1 MYGLKYSRLLSIT
14 KTVAPYRGNV
24 NRFPIGHR
32 RHNTKYFLVREENH
46 EKVFDI
52 VIGTNWYSKEF
63 TKEEYEAM
71 DEVDRVLV
79 RTYPVYD
86 PVGVGKIIPD
96 EFIYIRYYTVP
107 HIIGVVRP
115 DNTFEFTTSKMH
127 QGVRVVLSGYSQGWL
142 HSDSRRGGVV
152 YKERHGVFHPI
163 YKGMRVYC
171 DSMTPTVPYVVQSRY
186 VNRKVGKELL
196 AGYVDM
202 FKTTEVML
210 KAMEWKTF
218 VDTMKEVVD
227 EHFEGRRLSISWDT
241 SSGRIKSDEYL
252 DKAKELTATAPLD
265 AFMMFALAFDVDR
278 MQWNI
283 QHADSTR
290 SWNDT
295 ELPQLFMA
303 VKRRFSKEMYKKTP
317 DVFTDHPQVTG
328 RKYPANEWGVRVE
341 VNGKE
346 VEQYS

>member
-1 MYGLKYSRLLSIT
+1 
-14 KTVAPYRGNV
+14 
-24 NRFPIGHR
+24 
-32 RHNTKYFLVREENH
+32 
-46 EKVFDI
+46 
-52 VIGTNWYSKEF
+52 
-63 TKEEYEAM
+63 
-71 DEVDRVLV
+71 
-79 RTYPVYD
+79 
-86 PVGVGKIIPD
+86 
-96 EFIYIRYYTVP
+96 
-107 HIIGVVRP
+107 
-115 DNTFEFTTSKMH
+115 
-127 QGVRVVLSGYSQGWL
+127 
-142 HSDSRRGGVV
+142 
-152 YKERHGVFHPI
+152 
-163 YKGMRVYC
+163 
-171 DSMTPTVPYVVQSRY
+171 MTPTVPYVVQSRY

-218 VDTMKEVVD
+218 MDTIKEVVD
-227 EHFEGRRLSISWDT
+227 EHFEGRRLSVSWDAGG
-241 SSGRIKSDEYL
+241 GRIKNDEFL
-252 DKAKELTATAPLD
+252 DLAKELTATAPLD
-265 AFMMFALAFDVDR
+265 AFIMFTLAFDVDR

-283 QHADSTR
+283 QNDSSR

-317 DVFTDHPQVTG
+317 DVFTDHPQVMG

>member
-14 KTVAPYRGNV
+14 KNEPHYRGNV
-24 NRFPIGHR
+24 NRFPIGNR
-32 RHNTKYFLVREENH
+32 RHNTKYFLVREENN

-52 VIGTNWYSKEF
+52 VIGSDWQSKEF

-71 DEVDRVLV
+71 DDAEKALIRV
-79 RTYPVYD
+79 YPVFD
-86 PVGVGKIIPD
+86 TLVVGKQIPD
-96 EFIYIRYYTVP
+96 EFIYFRYYTTP
-107 HIIGVVRP
+107 HIIGVVRS
-115 DNTFEFTTSKMH
+115 DNTFEFTTKRLH
-127 QGVRVVLSGYSQGWL
+127 QGIRMVLSGYSQGWFF
-142 HSDSRRGGVV
+142 SDSRRGGIV
-152 YKERHGVFHPI
+152 YRERHGVFHPI

-171 DSMTPTVPYVVQSRY
+171 ESMTPIVPYVVQSRY

-196 AGYVDM
+196 AGYADM

-218 VDTMKEVVD
+218 VDTIKEVVD
-227 EHFEGRRLSISWDT
+227 ENFEGRRLGAWNEHGGQIQT
-241 SSGRIKSDEYL
+241 YEYL
-252 DKAKELTATAPLD
+252 DLAKELTATAPLD
-265 AFMMFALAFDVDR
+265 AFMMFTLAFNVDR

-283 QHADSTR
+283 QNDSSR

-317 DVFTDHPQVTG
+317 DVFYEEPQVMG
-328 RKYPANEWGVRVE
+328 RKYPTNEWGVRVE
-341 VNGKE
+341 VDGKE

>member
-1 MYGLKYSRLLSIT
+1 MYGLKYARLMNIT
-14 KTVAPYRGNV
+14 KTIAPYRGNV
-24 NRFPIGHR
+24 NRFPIGDR

-46 EKVFDI
+46 KRVFDI
-52 VIGTNWYSKEF
+52 VIGTNWSSKEF

-79 RTYPVYD
+79 RTYPAYD
-86 PVGVGKIIPD
+86 GSGVVPD
-96 EFIYIRYYTVP
+96 KFTYFRYYTTP

-115 DNTFEFTTSKMH
+115 DNTFEFTTDKMH

-142 HSDSRRGGVV
+142 HSDSRRGGIV
-152 YKERHGVFHPI
+152 YKERHGLFHPV
-163 YKGMRVYC
+163 YKGMRVNC
-171 DSMTPTVPYVVQSRY
+171 ESMTPTVPYAVQSRY
-186 VNRKVGKELL
+186 VDRKVGKGLL
-196 AGYVDM
+196 AGYADM

-227 EHFEGRRLSISWDT
+227 ENFEGRRLPVNWDD
-241 SSGRIKSDEYL
+241 SRGRIKNDEFL
-252 DKAKELTATAPLD
+252 ELAKELTATAPLD
-265 AFMMFALAFDVDR
+265 AFIMFTLAFDVDR

-283 QHADSTR
+283 QQDSHR

-317 DVFTDHPQVTG
+317 DVFYEEQQVMG
-328 RKYPANEWGVRVE
+328 KKYPANEWGVRVE